1 MQKWCKLGFELY
13 LYSEKYFNR
22 YYFYEFHQI
31 IMKSGKQ
38 ETAILDKKQALAKA
52 ESFCV
57 YQERSQKE
65 VRYKLVE
72 WGIRGDELEEI
83 LSELIVNNFL
93 NEERFA
99 KSYASGKFNIKK
111 WGRVKIKQGLKLK
124 GVPDRI
130 LQKALYSLD
139 DDDYMQTLENLV
151 VKKANTIT
159 ESNPLKRKM
168 KLMTYLQG
176 RGFES
181 DLILLALK
189 ASNLN

>member
-1 MQKWCKLGFELY
+1 
-13 LYSEKYFNR
+13 
-22 YYFYEFHQI
+22 
-31 IMKSGKQ
+31 MKSGKQ

-52 ESFCV
+52 ENFCV

-72 WGIRGDELEEI
+72 WGMRGDQLEEI

-99 KSYASGKFNIKK
+99 KSYASGKFNINK

-139 DDDYMQTLENLV
+139 DEDYMQTLENLAI
-151 VKKANTIT
+151 KKANALS

-168 KLMTYLQG
+168 KLTTYLQG
-176 RGFES
+176 RGFEI

>member
-1 MQKWCKLGFELY
+1 
-13 LYSEKYFNR
+13 
-22 YYFYEFHQI
+22 
-31 IMKSGKQ
+31 MKSGKQ
-38 ETAILDKKQALAKA
+38 ETAILDKKQALAKV

-72 WGIRGDELEEI
+72 WGMRGDEIEEI
-83 LSELIVNNFL
+83 LSDLIVNNFL

-139 DDDYMQTLENLV
+139 DDDYMQTLENLAI
-151 VKKANTIT
+151 KKANTIT

-168 KLMTYLQG
+168 KLTTYLQG
-176 RGFES
+176 RGFEI

>member
-1 MQKWCKLGFELY
+1 
-13 LYSEKYFNR
+13 
-22 YYFYEFHQI
+22 
-31 IMKSGKQ
+31 MKSGKQ
-38 ETAILDKKQALAKA
+38 EVVYFDKKQALAKA

-83 LSELIVNNFL
+83 LSELIMSNFL

-111 WGRVKIKQGLKLK
+111 WGRIKIKQGLKLK
-124 GVPDRI
+124 GVPEKL
-130 LQKALYSLD
+130 LQKALYSMD
-139 DDDYMQTLENLV
+139 DDDYLNTLTALAI
-151 VKKANTIT
+151 KKAEFVK

-168 KLMTYLQG
+168 KLMNYLQG
-176 RGFES
+176 RGFET

>member
-1 MQKWCKLGFELY
+1 
-13 LYSEKYFNR
+13 
-22 YYFYEFHQI
+22 
-31 IMKSGKQ
+31 MKSGKQ
-38 ETAILDKKQALAKA
+38 EAAILDKKQALAKA
-52 ESFCV
+52 ENFCV

-83 LSELIVNNFL
+83 LSELIMNNFL

-124 GVPDRI
+124 GVPDKL
-130 LQKALYSLD
+130 LQKAIYSLD
-139 DDDYMQTLENLV
+139 DDDYLQTLTALAA
-151 VKKANTIT
+151 KKAETLN
-159 ESNPLKRKM
+159 ESDPLKRKM
-168 KLMTYLQG
+168 KLMNYLQG
-176 RGFES
+176 RGFET

>member
-1 MQKWCKLGFELY
+1 
-13 LYSEKYFNR
+13 
-22 YYFYEFHQI
+22 
-31 IMKSGKQ
+31 MKTGKQ
-38 ETAILDKKQALAKA
+38 EGIILDKKQALAKA

-72 WGIRGDELEEI
+72 WGMRGDELEEI
-83 LSELIVNNFL
+83 LTELILNNFL

-111 WGRVKIKQGLKLK
+111 WGRIKIKQGLKLK
-124 GVPDRI
+124 GVPDKL

-139 DDDYMQTLENLV
+139 DDDYMRTLENLA
-151 VKKANTIT
+151 VKKANTLG
-159 ESNPLKRKM
+159 ESNALKRKM

-176 RGFES
+176 RGFEN

>member
-1 MQKWCKLGFELY
+1 
-13 LYSEKYFNR
+13 
-22 YYFYEFHQI
+22 
-31 IMKSGKQ
+31 MKSGKQ

-52 ESFCV
+52 ENFCV

-72 WGIRGDELEEI
+72 WGMRGDELEEI

-124 GVPDRI
+124 GVPDKI
-130 LQKALYSLD
+130 LQKALYSLNE
-139 DDDYMQTLENLV
+139 DDYMQTLENLAI
-151 VKKANTIT
+151 KKADTLS
-159 ESNPLKRKM
+159 ESNPMKRKM
-168 KLMTYLQG
+168 KLTTYLQG
-176 RGFES
+176 RGFEI

>member
-1 MQKWCKLGFELY
+1 
-13 LYSEKYFNR
+13 
-22 YYFYEFHQI
+22 
-31 IMKSGKQ
+31 MKSGKQ
-38 ETAILDKKQALAKA
+38 ETAILGKKQALAKA

-72 WGIRGDELEEI
+72 WGMRGDELEEI

-111 WGRVKIKQGLKLK
+111 WGRLKIKQGLKLK
-124 GVPDRI
+124 GVPDKI
-130 LQKALYSLD
+130 MQKALYSLD
-139 DDDYMQTLENLV
+139 EEDYLQTLENLAIR
-151 VKKANTIT
+151 KADTLT
-159 ESNPLKRKM
+159 ESHPLKRKM

-176 RGFES
+176 RGFEN
-181 DLILLALK
+181 DLILLVLK
-189 ASNLN
+189 DSNLN

>member
-1 MQKWCKLGFELY
+1 
-13 LYSEKYFNR
+13 
-22 YYFYEFHQI
+22 
-31 IMKSGKQ
+31 MKSGKQ
-38 ETAILDKKQALAKA
+38 EAAILDKKQALAKA

-72 WGIRGDELEEI
+72 WGMRGDELEEI
-83 LSELIVNNFL
+83 LSDLIMNNFL

-124 GVPDRI
+124 GVPDKI
-130 LQKALYSLD
+130 LQKALYSID
-139 DDDYMQTLENLV
+139 DEDYMQTLENLA
-151 VKKANTIT
+151 VKKAGTLT
-159 ESNPLKRKM
+159 ESNPLKRKI

>member
-1 MQKWCKLGFELY
+1 
-13 LYSEKYFNR
+13 
-22 YYFYEFHQI
+22 
-31 IMKSGKQ
+31 MKSGKQ

-52 ESFCV
+52 ENFCV

-72 WGIRGDELEEI
+72 WGMRGDELEEI
-83 LSELIVNNFL
+83 LSELIINNFL

-99 KSYASGKFNIKK
+99 KSYASGKFNINK

-139 DDDYMQTLENLV
+139 DEDYMQTLENLAI
-151 VKKANTIT
+151 KKANALS

-168 KLMTYLQG
+168 KLTTYLQG
-176 RGFES
+176 RGFEI

>member
-1 MQKWCKLGFELY
+1 
-13 LYSEKYFNR
+13 
-22 YYFYEFHQI
+22 
-31 IMKSGKQ
+31 MKSGKD
-38 ETAILDKKQALAKA
+38 EARILDKKQALAKA

-83 LSELIVNNFL
+83 LSELIMSNFL

-99 KSYASGKFNIKK
+99 NSYTSGKFNIKK
-111 WGRVKIKQGLKLK
+111 WGRIKIKQGLKLK
-124 GVPDRI
+124 GVPDKMMN
-130 LQKALYSLD
+130 KALYSID
-139 DDDYMQTLENLV
+139 DDDYMQTLENLAL
-151 VKKANTIT
+151 KKASSLGEN
-159 ESNPLKRKM
+159 NPLKRKM
-168 KLMTYLQG
+168 KLISYLQT
-176 RGFES
+176 RGFET

>member
-1 MQKWCKLGFELY
+1 
-13 LYSEKYFNR
+13 
-22 YYFYEFHQI
+22 
-31 IMKSGKQ
+31 MKSGKQ

-72 WGIRGDELEEI
+72 WGMRGDELEDI

-139 DDDYMQTLENLV
+139 DDDYMQTLENLA

>member
-1 MQKWCKLGFELY
+1 
-13 LYSEKYFNR
+13 
-22 YYFYEFHQI
+22 
-31 IMKSGKQ
+31 MKSGK
-38 ETAILDKKQALAKA
+38 EEPVYLDKKQALAKA

-83 LSELIVNNFL
+83 LSDLIMNNFL

-139 DDDYMQTLENLV
+139 DDDYLKTLTALAI
-151 VKKANTIT
+151 KKSEFIA
-159 ESNPLKRKM
+159 ESNPIKRKM
-168 KLMTYLQG
+168 KLMNYLQG
-176 RGFES
+176 RGFET